1 MSGPDFSKI
10 PAVILAAGR
19 GERMRSDFPKVAHE
33 VLGVPLVRW
42 VVRAL
47 QEAGFRRLLAV
58 VGHGKEIV
66 QKLLQGDC
74 EFVDQGEPK
83 GTGHAVLAVRPALG
97 DYQGPL
103 IVLNGDVP
111 LVSPATL
118 RALVVG
124 LDKLSADA
132 MVMTACVD
140 PPTGYGRIVRN
151 SQGRIER
158 IVEEADAKME
168 TMINE
173 INGGAYGFRAPA
185 IFEILS
191 RVGPSAKGE
200 YYLTDAVRLIL
211 EQGGRVEAAR
221 VSNPAEAWGVNARR
235 DLVTVSNYLRWQLL
249 EAHMRNGV
257 TIVDPSSVY
266 IEDGVSIGRDTIVY
280 PYTVL
285 QRGVTI
291 GARCKVGPFARLR
304 GNTTLADETEVGNFV
319 EIKSSRLG
327 RRSRAKHLTY
337 LGDATLGEGVNIGA
351 GTITANYDGH
361 SKNPTMI
368 EDEVQTGC
376 HTVLIAPVRL
386 GRGAKTGAGSVV
398 LRGRDVPPGELVV
411 GVPAR
416 AVRSKKAAKK

>member
-1 MSGPDFSKI
+1 MSGSDFASV
-10 PAVILAAGR
+10 PAVLLAAGR
-19 GERMRSDFPKVAHE
+19 GERMSSDLPKVCHE

-42 VVRAL
+42 VIRAL
-47 QEAGFRRLLAV
+47 RGAGIRRIVAV
-58 VGHGKEIV
+58 VGHRKDLV
-66 QKLLQGDC
+66 QQILQEEC

-83 GTGHAVLAVRPALG
+83 GTGHAVLAAREILRG
-97 DYQGPL
+97 YEGPL
-103 IVLNGDVP
+103 LVLNGDVP
-111 LVSPATL
+111 LVAPGTL
-118 RALVVG
+118 RALVLG

-140 PPTGYGRIVRN
+140 APTGYGRIVRD

-158 IVEEADAKME
+158 IVEQADAKME
-168 TMINE
+168 TMISE

-185 IFEILS
+185 VFETLS
-191 RVGPSAKGE
+191 RVQPSSKGE

-211 EQGGRVEAAR
+211 ERGGRVEAAR
-221 VSNPAEAWGVNARR
+221 VTNPAEAWGVNTRR
-235 DLVTVSNYLRWQLL
+235 DLVTVSNYLRWELL

-291 GARCKVGPFARLR
+291 GARCKIGPFARLR
-304 GNTTLADETEVGNFV
+304 GDTTLADEAEIGNFV
-319 EIKSSRLG
+319 EVKSSRLG
-327 RRSRAKHLTY
+327 RRSRAKHLSY
-337 LGDATLGEGVNIGA
+337 LGDATLGSQVNIGA
-351 GTITANYDGH
+351 GTITANYDGRAKH
-361 SKNPTMI
+361 PTTI

-376 HTVLIAPVRL
+376 HTVLIAPVRV

-398 LRGRDVPPGELVV
+398 LRGQDVAPGEVV
-411 GVPAR
+411 AGVPAR
-416 AVRSKKAAKK
+416 ALRSKKAAKK